1 MLMSNHNYHFVTHW
15 RMNATAQEVSDI
27 LSKAEDLARWWPS
40 VYLNV
45 TQLEAGDANGIGKR
59 IDLYT
64 KGWLPYTLRWQF
76 VVTEVDSPR
85 RLALRAEGDF
95 VGRGIWIFE
104 QEGDWVNIQYDW
116 EISAEKPLLKS
127 LSFLLKPIFEKNHV
141 WAMRHGEESL
151 RLELERLHAT
161 TDEQRAQIPDPP
173 AGPPTNPLRWIVHVL
188 TNRSG

>member
-1 MLMSNHNYHFVTHW
+1 MSNHNYHFVTHW

-45 TQLEAGDANGIGKR
+45 TQLEAGDAKGIGKR
-59 IDLYT
+59 IDLFT

-76 VVTEVDSPR
+76 VVTEVDSPHR
-85 RLALRAEGDF
+85 FALRAEGDF
-95 VGRGIWIFE
+95 VGRGIWTFE
-104 QEGDWVNIQYDW
+104 QDGEWVNIQYDW

-127 LSFLLKPIFEKNHV
+127 LSFLLKPIFEKNHF
-141 WAMRHGEESL
+141 WAMRQGEESL

-161 TDEQRAQIPDPP
+161 TDEERAQIPDPP
-173 AGPPTNPLRWIVHVL
+173 AGTPANPLRWVVHVL